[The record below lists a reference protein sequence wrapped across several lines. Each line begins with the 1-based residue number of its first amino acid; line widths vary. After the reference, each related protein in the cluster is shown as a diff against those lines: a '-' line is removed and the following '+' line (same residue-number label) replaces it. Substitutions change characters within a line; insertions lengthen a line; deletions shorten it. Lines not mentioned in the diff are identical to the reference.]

1 MVNVMDFFK
10 SCGNFIVCT
19 MNRDCPAARPFG
31 AIMEYKNDLYISTS
45 PSKEVYNQLKSNRNV
60 QLIAIQKD
68 TRNWLRIIGAAKEC
82 NKPEIKLKMLKE
94 CPQLL
99 RHFSSENDNNFAL
112 FQINPSSI
120 EFKQGDK
127 IVSERKFFNKLVRDK
142 IPELLD
148 KNGGE
153 TETEILSGEE
163 YIKCL
168 REKLGEE
175 CNEVVNA
182 DSRENLV
189 EELADLKEVVLS
201 LIKANN
207 ITDEEIENT
216 RIQKRSKRGGFDSR
230 IFLKSSNIVKKI

>member
-1 MVNVMDFFK
+1 MQH
-10 SCGNFIVCT
+10 
-19 MNRDCPAARPFG
+19 
-31 AIMEYKNDLYISTS
+31 KNMLYISTDI
-45 PSKEVYNQLKSNRNV
+45 SKNVYKQLTINNQV
-60 QLIAIQKD
+60 QLIAVNGQ
-68 TRNWLRIIGAAKEC
+68 TREWLRITGTANEC
-82 NKPEIKLKMLKE
+82 NESEMKRQMMKE

-99 RHFSSENDNNFAL
+99 RHFSSENDNDFAL

-127 IVSERKFFNKLVRDK
+127 IMSERKIFNKLVRDK

-175 CNEVVNA
+175 CNEVINA
-182 DSRENLV
+182 DSRKNLV

-201 LIKANN
+201 LIKINN